1 MYLYA
6 VINVIPLLL
15 VLNMKK
21 IIVSLLLIIATTC
34 TYAEKLYMG
43 VFKTATEY
51 GAWITLRGAPCNKV
65 DGNAVLM
72 SGNRKENGCWK
83 IENKLIKI
91 EWLNN
96 NVPNFYEMDGFR
108 LVGDTDLDKP
118 QVAQKEKENTSQ
130 VTAEN
135 SAIQINN
142 GNKTTLYCQSQDW
155 VGDIVID
162 RDKEG
167 LLKKLTVGGEDTV
180 FEEKESSIT
189 FAFNSLNMA
198 LSTVTAMFSYE
209 STTAS
214 KLLFKANRR
223 GTGRCEVVDGKKK
236 F

>member
-1 MYLYA
+1 M
-6 VINVIPLLL
+6 
-15 VLNMKK
+15 
-21 IIVSLLLIIATTC
+21 
-34 TYAEKLYMG
+34 
-43 VFKTATEY
+43 
-51 GAWITLRGAPCNKV
+51 
-65 DGNAVLM
+65 
-72 SGNRKENGCWK
+72 
-83 IENKLIKI
+83 
-91 EWLNN
+91 
-96 NVPNFYEMDGFR
+96 
-108 LVGDTDLDKP
+108 
-118 QVAQKEKENTSQ
+118 
-130 VTAEN
+130 
-135 SAIQINN
+135 
-142 GNKTTLYCQSQDW
+142 YCQSQDW

>member
-1 MYLYA
+1 MNR
-6 VINVIPLLL
+6 IIFLLL
-15 VLNMKK
+15 L
-21 IIVSLLLIIATTC
+21 SLTTTC
-34 TYAEKLYMG
+34 IYAEKIYMG

-83 IENKLIKI
+83 IENKMIKI

-96 NVPNFYEMDGFR
+96 NVPNFYEMDGFK

-118 QVAQKEKENTSQ
+118 QVAQKESEDATQSSQ
-130 VTAEN
+130 QKST
-135 SAIQINN
+135 IQNN
-142 GNKTTLYCQSQDW
+142 AGNKATLYCQSQDW
-155 VGDIVID
+155 VGDIVLD
-162 RDKEG
+162 RDKDG
-167 LLKKLTVGGEDTV
+167 LLKKLTVGGEDTA

-189 FAFNSLNMA
+189 FTFNSLNIA
-198 LSTVTAMFSYE
+198 LSTVTGMFSYE
-209 STTAS
+209 SNTVS